1 MVLHLKID
9 ESWPDTGFFVQ
20 TLLRIYDLHHKY
32 PIDME
37 MS

>member
-9 ESWPDTGFFVQ
+9 EEWQDLGFAAQ

-32 PIDME
+32 LIDME